1 MQDQTPTLD
10 DLDATLR
17 YAINATAQ
25 RAATGTGPRE
35 ADEYANATR
44 TLTEAL
50 AELTRTRNGGPW

>member
-25 RAATGTGPRE
+25 RAATGGPRE

-50 AELTRTRNGGPW
+50 AEITRTRNGGPW